1 LQYKNNKK
9 TVIDSIIKTIIW
21 DPDAKKLKKYNKD
34 LEKIR
39 QLEEKYCDISLDD
52 IQKKTAE
59 IKASFEWID
68 FTTKDGTKATS
79 EGLENIKHEAW
90 ALWLRA
96 CSLISWKEHAL
107 ENGKTIYWNMLP
119 YDVQV
124 IWGLALHDGNISE
137 MKTWEWKTLVAT
149 FAAYLNA
156 LSGNSVHI
164 VTVNDY
170 LAERDSME
178 MSVLYNALWMSVWVI
193 AHNQNRDEKKENYTR
208 DIIYAT
214 NNELGFDYLRDN
226 MAVEVKNMSMSPK
239 FFAIIDEVDSILIDE
254 ARTPLIISMP
264 DNEPTAKYLAFSDLA
279 KKLNSGSDY
288 KIDEKAK
295 TSTLT
300 DSGIKKVEKM
310 LGVENIYVSDRY
322 SDLHHIENAL
332 RAVSV
337 YIKDK
342 DYIVNGEEVMI
353 VDEHT
358 GRALAWRRYSDGL
371 HQALEAKEGVKIQQ
385 ESKTL
390 ASITFQNYFRMYW
403 KLSGMTGTAKTEE
416 EEFYKVYGLETLVIP
431 TNKPIARD
439 DKTDLLFKNEKGKF
453 EYVVSYIKELHET
466 GQPILVGTVSVDK
479 SEYLSAHLKKAGI
492 PHNVLNAKQHESEAE
507 IVAAAGQ
514 KWAVTIATNMAGRG
528 TDIKLWKGVK
538 ELGGLIILGTEKHET
553 RRIDNQLRGRA
564 GRQGDPWMTQ
574 FLISPNDD
582 IMRIFGGDK
591 LFGVFNSPMF
601 AALPDNEPLTQ
612 SKMLTRKVTGVQKQ
626 VEWHHFDSR
635 KHVLEYDDVI
645 NKHREIIYSRRSALL
660 TNSEDYEALESSAK
674 DMIYS
679 KVKALILA
687 EEAKGWKLADKENIV
702 VKVHTFLWRNIIDS
716 ILEKEDIKAITWDIN
731 LADYIAERAV
741 AEIDSIKSEAPN
753 EEVFYELLKRIMLQ
767 SIDRLWM
774 NHIDGMSK
782 LREQVA
788 FVGYAQKQPLMVY
801 KEKAFEKFQDLLAQ
815 IELTVVKSIFS
826 INADT
831 QIKVTRVDD
840 SKLQV
845 QSTDV
850 ENMKIWDSVQKNT
863 ESQTQKTNKTANP
876 LFAQPW
882 QAPKGFR
889 QPSTRKNKIRV

>member
-1 LQYKNNKK
+1 
-9 TVIDSIIKTIIW
+9 
-21 DPDAKKLKKYNKD
+21 
-34 LEKIR
+34 
-39 QLEEKYCDISLDD
+39 
-52 IQKKTAE
+52 
-59 IKASFEWID
+59 
-68 FTTKDGTKATS
+68 
-79 EGLENIKHEAW
+79 
-90 ALWLRA
+90 
-96 CSLISWKEHAL
+96 
-107 ENGKTIYWNMLP
+107 MLP
-119 YDVQV
+119 YDVQ
-124 IWGLALHDGNISE
+124 IIGGLALHDGNISE
-137 MKTWEWKTLVAT
+137 MKTGEGKTLVAT

-170 LAERDSME
+170 LAERDSQEMGVLYAALG
-178 MSVLYNALWMSVWVI
+178 MSVGVAS
-193 AHNQNRDEKKENYTR
+193 HNQSREEKRENYTK

-226 MAVEVKNMSMSPK
+226 MAVESKNISMSPR

-254 ARTPLIISMP
+254 ARTPLVISMP
-264 DNEPTAKYLAFSDLA
+264 DNEPTTKYLTFATLA
-279 KKLNSGSDY
+279 KKLVSGADY

-300 DSGIKKVEKM
+300 DTGIKKVEKI

-322 SDLHHIENAL
+322 NDLHHIENAL

-342 DYIVNGEEVMI
+342 DYIVNDQDVMI

-358 GRALAWRRYSDGL
+358 GRALAGRRYSDGL

-431 TNKPIARD
+431 TNKPIARV
-439 DKTDLLFKNEKGKF
+439 DKADFLFKNEKGKF
-453 EYVVSYIKELHET
+453 EYVVSYIQRLHET

-479 SEYLSAHLKKAGI
+479 SEYLSDRLKKAGI

-528 TDIKLWKGVK
+528 TDIKLGAWVK

-553 RRIDNQLRGRA
+553 RRIDNQLRGRT
-564 GRQGDPWMTQ
+564 GRQGDPGMTQ

-591 LFGVFNSPMF
+591 LFSVFNSPMF
-601 AALPDNEPLTQ
+601 ASLPDNEPLTQ
-612 SKMLTRKVTGVQKQ
+612 STMLTRKVTGVQKQ
-626 VEWHHFDSR
+626 VEGHHFDSR

-645 NKHREIIYSRRSALL
+645 NKHREIIYSRRNTLL
-660 TNSEDYEALESSAK
+660 GNSEQGEELELSAK
-674 DMIYS
+674 EIIYN
-679 KVKALILA
+679 KVRSIVLA
-687 EEAKGWKLADKENIV
+687 QEAKAGVFAEKENIV
-702 VKVHTFLWRNIIDS
+702 SSVHAFLGRNIIDDL
-716 ILEKEDIKAITWDIN
+716 LEKQDVSAIIGDVL
-731 LADYIAERAV
+731 LADYIASRAQDELDV
-741 AEIDSIKSEAPN
+741 IKSEAPN
-753 EEVFYELLKRIMLQ
+753 PEAFQELLKRIMLQ

-801 KEKAFEKFQDLLAQ
+801 KEKAFDKFKDLLAE

-826 INADT
+826 INVNTKINVA
-831 QIKVTRVDD
+831 RVDD

-845 QSTDV
+845 QSSDV
-850 ENMKIWDSVQKNT
+850 ENMKIGDGVVKPQVPRPAST
-863 ESQTQKTNKTANP
+863 GNP
-876 LFAQPW
+876 LFAQP
-882 QAPKGFR
+882 QRPQNGFR
-889 QPSTRKNKIRV
+889 KPSTKKNKIRV